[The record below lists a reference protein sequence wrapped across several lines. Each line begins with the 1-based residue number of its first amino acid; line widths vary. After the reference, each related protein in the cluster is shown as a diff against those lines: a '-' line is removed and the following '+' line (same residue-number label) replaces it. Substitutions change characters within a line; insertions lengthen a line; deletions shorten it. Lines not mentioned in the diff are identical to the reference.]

1 MARIIYAE
9 DDAMM
14 AELVQTILI
23 EAGHA
28 VGTLGDGKSA
38 LDVVRRR
45 RPDLLILDMRMPEM
59 GGSEVLDVLRRDP
72 DLWDLPVLVL
82 TGRTSESDEAITR
95 RAGATDYL
103 RKPFK
108 PEALVSAVEALLKQ
122 RKPPTEPGRRSI

>member
-1 MARIIYAE
+1 MGRIIYAE
-9 DDAMM
+9 DDEMM
-14 AELVQTILI
+14 AEMVQTILL

-38 LDVVRRR
+38 LEVVRRR

-59 GGSEVLDVLRRDP
+59 GGSEVLDRLRRDP
-72 DLWDLPVLVL
+72 ELYDLPVLVL
-82 TGRTSESDEAITR
+82 TGRTSDSDELITR

-108 PEALVSAVEALLKQ
+108 PETLVAAVEGLL
-122 RKPPTEPGRRSI
+122 RSDRPGDGGGRRTI